1 MRDPGAV
8 IEFRRGRRDD
18 VGALLGLCDEA
29 VAWLT
34 AAGRS
39 GQWGAT
45 PWSDRP
51 ETVAAMER
59 FAAHEGLWIAEEGGG
74 VVGALVVGDDPP
86 AYAPPTD
93 VPELYVLFLIATRRR
108 RGAGIGAALLAHA
121 RALAIERGV
130 AQLRVDCWGGGDG
143 ALVAYY
149 ASQGFVPTE
158 QVSVKGWPAQILVQV
173 LPSA

>member
-1 MRDPGAV
+1 M
-8 IEFRRGRRDD
+8 IQLRRGRPEDTRT
-18 VGALLGLCDEA
+18 LLDLCDEA
-29 VAWLT
+29 VAWLSS
-34 AAGRS
+34 AGRS

-59 FAAHEGLWIAEEGGG
+59 FAAHEGLWIAEEEGEP
-74 VVGALVVGDDPP
+74 VGALVVGEPP
-86 AYAPPTD
+86 SYAPPTEI
-93 VPELYVLFLIATRRR
+93 PELYVLFLIATRRR

-130 AQLRVDCWGGGDG
+130 AQLRVDCWGGGDS

-149 ASQGFVPTE
+149 AGQGFVPTE
-158 QVSVKGWPAQILVQV
+158 QVSVKGWPAQILVQA
-173 LPSA
+173 LARP